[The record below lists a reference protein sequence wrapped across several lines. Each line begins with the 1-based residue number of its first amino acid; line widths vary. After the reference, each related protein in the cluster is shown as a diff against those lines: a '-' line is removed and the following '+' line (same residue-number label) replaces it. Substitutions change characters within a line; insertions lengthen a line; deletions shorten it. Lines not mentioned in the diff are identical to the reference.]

1 MKCSIIEVMNIII
14 IIMNIIIIIMNII
27 IIMMNIIIIIMNIII
42 MSVNCTNVPT
52 DDAFLNLAHP
62 KSSVSPPK
70 RVFCA
75 LVSLTFCFFQAAAVS
90 FKRAHVTQE

>member
-1 MKCSIIEVMNIII
+1 MNIII
-14 IIMNIIIIIMNII
+14 IET
-27 IIMMNIIIIIMNIII
+27 NIII
-42 MSVNCTNVPT
+42 MTVDTPLLLRIFLPT

-75 LVSLTFCFFQAAAVS
+75 LVSLTFCFFQAAAVT
-90 FKRAHVTQE
+90 FTCAHITQE

>member
-1 MKCSIIEVMNIII
+1 
-14 IIMNIIIIIMNII
+14 
-27 IIMMNIIIIIMNIII
+27 MNIIIIIMNIII
-42 MSVNCTNVPT
+42 MPI

-75 LVSLTFCFFQAAAVS
+75 LVSLTLCFFLAAAVI
-90 FKRAHVTQE
+90 FTRAYVTQE

>member
-1 MKCSIIEVMNIII
+1 MNIII
-14 IIMNIIIIIMNII
+14 IIMNIIIIIMT
-27 IIMMNIIIIIMNIII
+27 III
-42 MSVNCTNVPT
+42 MSVNYVQMCQLTMH
-52 DDAFLNLAHP
+52 FFNLAHP

>member
-1 MKCSIIEVMNIII
+1 MS
-14 IIMNIIIIIMNII
+14 II
-27 IIMMNIIIIIMNIII
+27 IIMMNIIIM
-42 MSVNCTNVPT
+42 PT

-75 LVSLTFCFFQAAAVS
+75 LVSLTFCFFQAAAVT
-90 FKRAHVTQE
+90 FTRAHVNQE

>member
-1 MKCSIIEVMNIII
+1 MNIII
-14 IIMNIIIIIMNII
+14 IIMNIV
-27 IIMMNIIIIIMNIII
+27 I
-42 MSVNCTNVPT
+42 MSVSYVQMPT

-75 LVSLTFCFFQAAAVS
+75 LVSLTICFFQAAAVT
-90 FKRAHVTQE
+90 FTRAQLLKNNLRFSRIKS

>member
-1 MKCSIIEVMNIII
+1 MNIII
-14 IIMNIIIIIMNII
+14 TMMNII
-27 IIMMNIIIIIMNIII
+27 IIMMNIIIMT
-42 MSVNCTNVPT
+42 VDTPTLYFLPT

-75 LVSLTFCFFQAAAVS
+75 LVSLTFCFFQAAAVTFTRARYSRIS
-90 FKRAHVTQE
+90 FVFRVLKVSVH

>member
-1 MKCSIIEVMNIII
+1 
-14 IIMNIIIIIMNII
+14 
-27 IIMMNIIIIIMNIII
+27 MNIIIIIMNIII
-42 MSVNCTNVPT
+42 MSVNYVQNEFLPS
-52 DDAFLNLAHP
+52 DNAFFNLAHP

-90 FKRAHVTQE
+90 FKHAHVTQE